1 MNTKKKPRSE
11 PLSAANLV
19 SRTKNISKQFVDQ
32 KHDENL
38 ARLKNFEVV
47 QKMLVHLPLQYLYSK
62 LELRRYALERA
73 ANRFVKLHRVKVKN
87 TLRAVFHRWKQI
99 ERRREDSEIE
109 HSFEHVAPHVSFEKK
124 FGIMVLAAAFTDLGK
139 KLLRKKFHHWM
150 RLYCSKYNTKA
161 GLTHAVAATE
171 IQRWFRHL
179 KIVQSGNF
187 RKWTDAVH
195 VCMHRRKS
203 IKYVIKFELVR
214 RLALAKLKTGV
225 SMKRRT
231 FYAARAIQRQ
241 YRWLLLFRKVKYR
254 LIRVINVR
262 KLQRWR
268 RMCTFRSPFDKL
280 VMRLVI
286 RCGGYSC
293 VYDKVPQKYLDE
305 FSHLKAIDELVSSMQ
320 KVWFKS
326 CGKLALFEKF
336 AQRKKEMA
344 FQQMLNDNATIIQHS
359 YRAHLWD
366 MLMLAATQNNR
377 ARRIQRG
384 FRAHVYRVW
393 VWERVMLRR
402 DRFARVIQKIMKQ
415 KFKYNVKLARRFA
428 KRKEKMELHERMR
441 MVSVEVIQ
449 RSWRCVLAIRLVK
462 KLREIARFEK
472 IRKNVNYL
480 HDCASKIQLNWR
492 RNKPPYRFPRHIRL
506 LMTRLE
512 LYRQKA
518 LWKKAHAIQKLVRV
532 YIAKQIAM
540 RQDRILNA
548 VAVIY
553 RLAKAYILKV
563 ILFYRVAAT
572 RLKRLKA
579 TEKLRRNLR
588 ILLWLKALRPKF
600 ALRKVETD
608 YIRLQNICATI
619 IQVGLRTKVAEHLL
633 PVRVAGRRQLHK
645 RREKEAYEAHQLL
658 INTSAAIIQKAL
670 RGNASWNATMRLI
683 KIQRTNLIRLRAAKK
698 IQKWTRA
705 MIIIQRYNDRTLAKF
720 KMMAAERLKQ
730 RQIKHAGIIGFYY
743 KRYREN
749 LVLATRFRNRK
760 KMLDEYKKLMEE
772 RRIAE
777 EEKRLADEEVQRT
790 EENMAATVAA
800 SWKQG
805 SDTQGRNYYYNFVT
819 GESRWDPPENWVM
832 KPLDTWIRQ
841 KDERGNVY
849 YFNQQTDES
858 RWLPPCSICGDEA
871 EKWCADCAVAYC
883 EKDFEELHGEDSD
896 DVMKAHTWSAVE
908 LDKDLLQPGEVYCLE
923 CKRRKASRM
932 CTTCWDPYCD
942 ECFKYVH
949 RSGALRFHKSMAY
962 RRAKQGW
969 MCVKGRM
976 EGEKDYYVHGQTG
989 ETTYDK
995 PEDLMTADE
1004 LVFYKNFKTH
1014 KEAAEEHVKK
1024 INTLQFELEAVSYE
1038 RDTILFDQLKG
1049 AGVQTDKKKGKSK
1062 DAKVAAGEL
1071 ITNALKNGPKGLM
1084 NMLTGAGGTNAYR
1097 QNILKPDNRS
1107 RGKHRS
1113 DMIQGLLETPEGGA
1127 KLTGKAAQL
1136 TNG

>member
-1 MNTKKKPRSE
+1 MMKSKIKTKSE
-11 PLSAANLV
+11 PLSAANLNA
-19 SRTKNISKQFVDQ
+19 RTKNISKQFADQ

-87 TLRAVFHRWKQI
+87 TYRDVFNRWKQV
-99 ERRREDSEIE
+99 ERKKEAEDHHE
-109 HSFEHVAPHVSFEKK
+109 FELTTPHVSFEKK
-124 FGIMVLAAAFTDLGK
+124 FGIMVLAAAFTELGK
-139 KLLRKKFHHWM
+139 KLLLKKFHHWM
-150 RLYCSKYNTKA
+150 KCYCSKYNSGS
-161 GLTHAVAATE
+161 GLTNAVAATE
-171 IQRWFRHL
+171 IQRWIRHL
-179 KIVQSGNF
+179 KVVKSGNF
-187 RKWTDAVH
+187 RKWTDAVQ

-203 IKYVIKFELVR
+203 IKYVVKFELIR
-214 RLALAKLKTGV
+214 RVALAKLKTGV
-225 SMKRRT
+225 TTKRRF
-231 FYAARAIQRQ
+231 FYAARALQRQ

-254 LIRVINVR
+254 LIRVIAVR
-262 KLQRWR
+262 RLQRWR
-268 RMCTFRSPFDKL
+268 RMCTFRTPFDKL

-286 RCGGYSC
+286 RCGGYTL
-293 VYDKVPQKYLDE
+293 VYDKVPQRFLDE
-305 FSHLKAIDELVSSMQ
+305 FAHLKAIDELVSCLQ
-320 KVWFKS
+320 KAWFKS

-344 FQQMLNDNATIIQHS
+344 YQQMLDDNAVVIQRS

-366 MLMLAATQNNR
+366 MLMLAAMQNNR
-377 ARRIQRG
+377 ARRVQRG

-393 VWERVMLRR
+393 VWERLMLRR
-402 DRFARVIQKIMKQ
+402 DRFARIIQKIMKQ
-415 KFKYNVKLARRFA
+415 KYKYNVKLERRFV
-428 KRKEKMELHERMR
+428 KRKEKIEETRRVCLI
-441 MVSVEVIQ
+441 SAEVLQ
-449 RSWRCVLAIRLVK
+449 RAWRCVIAVRHVK
-462 KLREIARFEK
+462 KLKEIARFEK

-492 RNKPPYRFPRHIRL
+492 RNKPPYRFPRHVRL

-512 LYRQKA
+512 LYRRKN
-518 LWKKAHAIQKLVRV
+518 LWKKAFIIQKLARV
-532 YIAKQIAM
+532 YVTKQ
-540 RQDRILNA
+540 LA
-548 VAVIY
+548 VRKARTLDAVGMIY
-553 RLAKAYILKV
+553 RLAKAYCLKAV
-563 ILFYRVAAT
+563 IFYRVVAT
-572 RLKRLKA
+572 RLRRLEA
-579 TEKLRRNLR
+579 TEKLRRNMR
-588 ILLWLKALRPKF
+588 TLLWLKALRIKF

-608 YIRLQNICATI
+608 YKKMRNICATI
-619 IQVGLRTKVAEHLL
+619 IQVGLRTRVTDYNM
-633 PVRVAGRRQLHK
+633 PVRVAGRRQLQK

-658 INTSAAIIQKAL
+658 INTSAAYLQKAF
-670 RGNASWNATMRLI
+670 RGNMHWRINMRLI
-683 KIQRTNLIRLRAAKK
+683 KFQRKELNRLRGAKK
-698 IQKWTRA
+698 IQRWTRA
-705 MIIIQRYNDRTLAKF
+705 MLIIQRYNDRTLAKF
-720 KMMAAERLKQ
+720 KLMAAERRKQ
-730 RQIKHAGIIGFYY
+730 QHIKCANTLGFYY
-743 KRYREN
+743 KRYREG
-749 LVLATRFRNRK
+749 LVLGIRFANRK
-760 KMLDEYKKLMEE
+760 KMLDEYKRLMEE
-772 RRIAE
+772 RRVAE

-805 SDTQGRNYYYNFVT
+805 ADTQGRNYYYNFVT
-819 GESRWDPPENWVM
+819 GESRWEPPDNWVM

-883 EKDFEELHGEDSD
+883 EKDFDELHGEDSD
-896 DVMKAHTWSAVE
+896 EVMKAHIWSAVE
-908 LDKDLLQPGEVYCLE
+908 LDKDVLQPGEVYCLE
-923 CKRRKASRM
+923 CKRRRASRM

-976 EGEKDYYVHGQTG
+976 EGEKDYYVHGQSG
-989 ETTYDK
+989 ETSYEK
-995 PEDLMTADE
+995 PEELMTADE

-1014 KEAAEEHVKK
+1014 KDASEEHVKK

-1049 AGVQTDKKKGKSK
+1049 AGVQTDKKKSKGKDS
-1062 DAKVAAGEL
+1062 KVAAGDL
-1071 ITNALKNGPKGLM
+1071 ITNALKKGPKGLL
-1084 NMLTGAGGTNAYR
+1084 NMLTGAGGTQAYR

-1113 DMIQGLLETPEGGA
+1113 DMIQGLLEGADSGG
-1127 KLTGKAAQL
+1127 GK
-1136 TNG
+1136 